1 MNTLPTS
8 AQRHMRIIPIILG
21 IFVVINIAI
30 FIRFFTSNRF
40 AKLSPLFPYVSAQ
53 AQQAVL
59 VQSDSLLKLLG
70 DEASTVSNNPLY
82 STLAQSNHI

>member
-30 FIRFFTSNRF
+30 FIRFFSSNRF
-40 AKLSPLFPYVSAQ
+40 ATLSPLFPYVSAQ

-59 VQSDSLLKLLG
+59 VQSESLLQLLG
-70 DEASTVSNNPLY
+70 DDA
-82 STLAQSNHI
+82 